1 MNKIP
6 KTSKRSVAKKIMIW
20 AILIT
25 VVFSITL
32 PTVVF
37 YAIFWNRVAPG
48 VSVDGLSVTGL
59 SLVETKQL
67 LSTYRPLPDQILI
80 KTPEG
85 QGVPILLS
93 DLGGA
98 IDYESASLNA
108 YQVGRHKNI
117 LTSFAQLVSSS
128 IKNKDVVLPVRLDS
142 SKVKDLASSLNSKIG
157 SEYQSPSVSIIEG
170 QIVVNP
176 GSRGVRVDSG
186 QLEGAIVKA
195 LSDKSSEVSLPTKL
209 EDPTI
214 GESEILELNKRAES
228 LKDTYIELTIDGQV
242 VHTINF
248 PQLVE
253 YLAPNGE
260 LKSDKISETAMLV
273 AKQNNK
279 EAVEAVFAFSN
290 GKVVEFAPPQ
300 DGYLI
305 DQQSL
310 SRQIAEKL
318 KLSSSG
324 KITIN
329 TPFTRETAKT
339 SLSELNE
346 LGINELL
353 GVGTSEFK
361 GSIPSRVHN
370 VSVGSS
376 KISGVLIPPGEVF
389 SFNQTVGDISALTG
403 YKQAYVIKDGKTVLG
418 DGGGIC
424 QVSSTLFR
432 AAMAAG
438 LPIVERRGHS
448 YRVSYYEQGASV
460 GLDATVYA
468 PTTDFKFKNDT
479 PGHILIQTKVDAKRM
494 TATYEIYGTND
505 GRRATI
511 GKVSLTNV
519 SAPADDLYIDDPT
532 LPVGTI
538 RQQEHRAFG
547 GRASFDYIVERGGEV
562 INKQTFVSS
571 YRPWQAVYLRGT
583 RQ

>member
-6 KTSKRSVAKKIMIW
+6 KTSKSVAKKIMIW
-20 AILIT
+20 ASVIT

-48 VSVDGLSVTGL
+48 VTVDGLSVTGL

-93 DLGGA
+93 DLGA
-98 IDYESASLNA
+98 TADYDSASANA
-108 YQVGRHKNI
+108 YQIGRNKNA
-117 LTSFAQLVSSS
+117 LTALAQLVSSS
-128 IKNKDVVLPVRLDS
+128 LKRKEVVLPIRLDS
-142 SKVKDLASSLNSKIG
+142 EKVKELASSLNSRIG
-157 SEYQSPSVSIIEG
+157 SEYQSPSVSIVDG

-176 GSRGVRVDSG
+176 GSRGVRVDSK
-186 QLEGAIVKA
+186 QLEGAIVVA
-195 LSDKSSEVSLPTKL
+195 LTNKSSDVALPTKL

-214 GESEILELNKRAES
+214 TDSEVLELTSRANS
-228 LKDTYIELTIDGQV
+228 LKETSIDLTIDGLTIY
-242 VHTINF
+242 TINF

-253 YLAPNGE
+253 FLSPNGQV
-260 LKSDKISETAMLV
+260 KIEKINETVQLV

-279 EAVEAVFAFSN
+279 DAVEAVFAFN
-290 GKVVEFAPPQ
+290 EGKVVEFAPPQ

-305 DQQSL
+305 EQQGL
-310 SRQIAEKL
+310 VKQIADKIV
-318 KLSSSG
+318 SG
-324 KITIN
+324 ATGEIKIN

-339 SLSELNE
+339 SLSELNQ

-376 KISGVLIPPGEVF
+376 KINGVLIAPGETF
-389 SFNQTVGDISALTG
+389 SFNQTVGDISTLTG

-479 PGHILIQTKVDAKRM
+479 PGHILIQTKVDTKKM
-494 TATYEIYGTND
+494 TASYEIYGTND
-505 GRRATI
+505 GRRASI

-532 LPVGTI
+532 LPLGTI
-538 RQQEHRAFG
+538 RQQEHKAWG
-547 GRASFDYIVERGGEV
+547 GRASFDYIVERDGQI

>member
-6 KTSKRSVAKKIMIW
+6 KTSKSVAKKIMIW
-20 AILIT
+20 ASVIT

-67 LSTYRPLPDQILI
+67 LTTYRPLPDQILI

-93 DLGGA
+93 DLGA
-98 IDYESASLNA
+98 SADYDSASANA
-108 YQVGRHKNI
+108 YQVGRNKNA
-117 LTSFAQLVSSS
+117 LTSLAQLVSSS
-128 IKNKDVVLPVRLDS
+128 LKRKEVALPIRLDS
-142 SKVKDLASSLNSKIG
+142 EKVKELASSLNSKIG
-157 SEYQSPSVSIIEG
+157 SEYQSPSVSIVDG

-176 GSRGVRVDSG
+176 GSRGVRVDSK
-186 QLEGAIVKA
+186 QLEGSIVTA
-195 LSDKSSEVSLPTKL
+195 LSSKSSEVALPTKL

-214 GESEILELNKRAES
+214 SDSEVLELISRANS
-228 LKDTYIELTIDGQV
+228 LKETKIDLVIDGQTI
-242 VHTINF
+242 HTINF

-253 YLAPNGE
+253 FLSPNKE
-260 LKSDKISETAMLV
+260 IKLEKISETVELV

-279 EAVEAVFAFSN
+279 DAVEAVFAFN
-290 GKVVEFAPPQ
+290 GGKVVEFAPPQ

-305 DQQSL
+305 EQQAL
-310 SRQIAEKL
+310 VRLIADKIV
-318 KLSSSG
+318 SG
-324 KITIN
+324 ATGEIKIN

-339 SLSELNE
+339 SLSELNQ

-376 KISGVLIPPGEVF
+376 KINGVLIPPGGTF
-389 SFNQTVGDISALTG
+389 SFNQTVGDISTLTG

-479 PGHILIQTKVDAKRM
+479 PGHILIQTKVDTKKM
-494 TATYEIYGTND
+494 TASYEIYGTND

-532 LPVGTI
+532 LPLGTI
-538 RQQEHRAFG
+538 RQQEHKAWG
-547 GRASFDYIVERGGEV
+547 GRASFDYVVERDGQV